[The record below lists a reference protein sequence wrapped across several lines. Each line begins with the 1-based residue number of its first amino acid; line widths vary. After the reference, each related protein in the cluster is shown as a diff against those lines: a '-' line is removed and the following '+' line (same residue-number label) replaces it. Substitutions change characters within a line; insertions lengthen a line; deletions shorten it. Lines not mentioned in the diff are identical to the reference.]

1 MTTELEL
8 TPGQKAAK
16 TRARRAAGQKA
27 AATKRGITPAKGKIM
42 IQGRAAK
49 RGERM
54 TKGSGWRLAT
64 TKASTR
70 VFVGTLL
77 HTINMGNSRLAIFSV
92 PK

>member
-1 MTTELEL
+1 MATTPEL
-8 TPGQKAAK
+8 TPAQKAARTK
-16 TRARRAAGQKA
+16 ARRAAGQKA
-27 AATKRGITPAKGKIM
+27 AATKRGITPAKGKVV

-64 TKASTR
+64 TKGTTR
-70 VFVGTLL
+70 VFAATLL
-77 HTINMGNSRLAIFSV
+77 HTINMGNARLAIFSV